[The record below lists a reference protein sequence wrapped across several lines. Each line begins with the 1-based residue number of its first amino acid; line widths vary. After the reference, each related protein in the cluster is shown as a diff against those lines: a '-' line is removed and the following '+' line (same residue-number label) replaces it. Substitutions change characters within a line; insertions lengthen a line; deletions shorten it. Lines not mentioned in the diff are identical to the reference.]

1 MGKRIL
7 ILTSSP
13 RKNGNTNTIV
23 QWCAQSATDAGAKVE
38 CVDIARLNYKNN
50 GCISCYS
57 CQESDKYEC
66 KVKDDAND
74 ILERLNDFDVVVYST
89 PIYMFGPSAQ
99 LKLLLDR
106 TYSLVKFDPDTGDV
120 ILKSTGQVM
129 ALIATA
135 GGGINDGLDLTNQIF
150 KSLAAFSGSSYL
162 SLLIP
167 EAPSDPKDLQEKTEL
182 KQKAVDFGRVLAG

>member
-1 MGKRIL
+1 L

-23 QWCAQSATDAGAKVE
+23 NWCAQSATDAGAEVE
-38 CVDIARLNYKNN
+38 CVDIARLNYKSN
-50 GCISCYS
+50 GCIFCYG

-74 ILERLNDFDVVVYST
+74 ILERLNDFDVIVYST

-106 TYSLVKFDPDTGDV
+106 TFSLVKFDPESGDP

-135 GGGINDGLDLTNQIF
+135 GGGINDGLGLTDQSF
-150 KSLAAFSGSSYL
+150 KSMAAFLGSNYL

-167 EAPSDPKDLQEKTEL
+167 EAPSDPKDFQEKTEL
-182 KQKAVDFGRVLAG
+182 KQKAVEFGRVLAG

>member
-13 RKNGNTNTIV
+13 RKNGNTNTIAH
-23 QWCAQSATDAGAKVE
+23 WCAQSATDAGAEVE
-38 CVDIARLNYKNN
+38 CVDIARLKYKSN
-50 GCISCYS
+50 GCLSCYS

-74 ILERLNDFDVVVYST
+74 ILERLNDFDVIVYST

-106 TYSLVKFDPDTGDV
+106 TFSLVKFDPESGDP
-120 ILKSTGQVM
+120 ILKSTGQAM

-135 GGGINDGLDLTNQIF
+135 GGGINDGLDLTDQSF
-150 KSLAAFSGSSYL
+150 KSLAAFLGNKYL
-162 SLLIP
+162 SLLVP

-182 KQKAVDFGRVLAG
+182 KQKAFEFGCLLAG

>member
-1 MGKRIL
+1 MGKKIL

-13 RKNGNTNTIV
+13 RKEGNTNTIV
-23 QWCAQSATDAGAKVE
+23 NWCAQSATDAGAEVE
-38 CVDIARLNYKNN
+38 CIDIARLKYKSN
-50 GCISCYS
+50 GCLSCYS

-106 TYSLVKFDPDTGDV
+106 TFSLAKFDPETGDI

-129 ALIATA
+129 ALVATA
-135 GGGINDGLDLTNQIF
+135 GGGINDGLDLTDQSF
-150 KSLAAFSGSSYL
+150 KSMAAFLDSHYL
-162 SLLIP
+162 SLLVP
-167 EAPSDPKDLQEKTEL
+167 DAPSDPKELEGKTEL
-182 KQKAVDFGRVLAG
+182 KQKAAEFGRVLAG